1 MRQGA
6 RTKFSFDFVG
16 REPPCAQSVE
26 EEIPPSK
33 GKSRDLKRVSQ
44 GFMSASTVAF
54 ALSVFSLLLC
64 SSGLLFVFFEW
75 NAARRRE
82 YLYLYFAE
90 ERPGQEYFLAARRHR
105 IQYTRLLWAFGALSV
120 RHFLAVFLAAR
131 LAQSDGADTWLFGL
145 TSAVAGGVSPLLPW
159 LGFLEA
165 LALALFVYALLL
177 EWKPKGRDLGALPLV
192 VLAATAG
199 AWALLSLLYG
209 IGTFGKSGIH
219 IVQWATVASRL
230 LLGGFLF
237 FALRARAHGQ
247 APMGVLV
254 LPFWTATL
262 AFGAWVLFP
271 TIGDFAGSVM
281 AHPLGHFIAYSV
293 LVMEFARSTLNDY
306 ENIEMS
312 RHRLGR
318 ERSVIFTF
326 LKRLGSAFTTDVE
339 VDQILRIILES
350 ALETS
355 EASAGAIYLFD
366 ADHKRLDPRVVL
378 NFFPPLYVQCEAGT
392 STRRTEELESQMRHQ
407 DFALGEGVVGEV
419 AKTGNGVL
427 VEDVRAAGIMLG
439 TTTEFMRNRS
449 MLVVPLRVRDEMLG
463 VLAVLNKQRGSFGSD
478 DQSLLQALADQASLS
493 VNNAMLT
500 VEVAQQERIRRDLQ
514 IARDIQ
520 KQLLPDSCPDV
531 PGFELSAIGTSATE
545 VGGDYYDFFWVDEDH
560 LGILVADVSGKGV
573 PAALVVAMI
582 RSAFRAQA
590 PGNRD
595 VRDVLSRVN
604 SFIAGDLRANMFV
617 TCVYGIL
624 EVSTKKFSWGRAG
637 HEPLLVMHPESAVDI
652 LSPDGFA
659 LGIIGA
665 PEFGELLEIQTIELH
680 SGDRVLLFT
689 DGLTEAMNSAGEEF
703 GMDRILE
710 SLNLKDDIYLDGLG
724 EDSDHFEDGLNGHAP
739 ARTEPESMRH
749 LEDAVSLHVGDA
761 PQSDDLT
768 IVFLEA
774 K

>member
-1 MRQGA
+1 
-6 RTKFSFDFVG
+6 
-16 REPPCAQSVE
+16 
-26 EEIPPSK
+26 
-33 GKSRDLKRVSQ
+33 
-44 GFMSASTVAF
+44 MSASTVAF
-54 ALSVFSLLLC
+54 ALSVFNLLLC

-90 ERPGQEYFLAARRHR
+90 ERPGQEYFIAARRHR
-105 IQYTRLLWAFGALSV
+105 IQYTRLLWAFGVLSF
-120 RHFLAVFLAAR
+120 RHFLALFLAAR
-131 LAQSDGADTWLFGL
+131 ANETEVWNTWRSWLPGFFA
-145 TSAVAGGVSPLLPW
+145 SAPVNTSPLIPW

-177 EWKPKGRDLGALPLV
+177 EWKPGGRDLGVFPLV
-192 VLAATAG
+192 VLLSTAG
-199 AWALLSLLYG
+199 VWLLLLLL
-209 IGTFGKSGIH
+209 FVLGKLGNTPILFMRGAAD
-219 IVQWATVASRL
+219 VSRV
-230 LLGGFLF
+230 LLGGLLF
-237 FALRARAHGQ
+237 FALRARASTKALASG
-247 APMGVLV
+247 PMGVLV
-254 LPFWTATL
+254 LPVSTATL
-262 AFGAWVLFP
+262 AFGSWVLLP
-271 TIGDFAGSVM
+271 TLGHAAGSSV
-281 AHPLGHFIAYSV
+281 AQPLGFFIAYAF
-293 LVMEFARSTLNDY
+293 LVMAFARSTLNDY

-318 ERSVIFTF
+318 ERSVVFTF
-326 LKRLGSAFTTDVE
+326 LKRLGSAFTTDIE

-366 ADHKRLDPRVVL
+366 ESKKRLDPRVVL
-378 NFFPPLYVQCEAGT
+378 NFFPPLYVQCEVGT
-392 STRRTEELESQMRHQ
+392 STRRTEELEAQMRHQ
-407 DFALGEGVVGEV
+407 DFAIGEGVIGEV
-419 AKTGNGVL
+419 AKTGQAQL
-427 VEDVRAAGIMLG
+427 IEDVRAARIMLG

-449 MLVVPLRVRDEMLG
+449 LLVVPLRVRDEMLG
-463 VLAVLNKQRGSFGSD
+463 VLAVLNKQRGSFGPD

-500 VEVAQQERIRRDLQ
+500 VEVAEQERIRRDLQ

-520 KQLLPDSCPDV
+520 KQLLPDSCPTV
-531 PGFELSAIGTSATE
+531 PGFEICAHANSATE
-545 VGGDYYDFFWVDEDH
+545 VGGDYYDFFWVDDDH

-573 PAALVVAMI
+573 SAALVVAMI

-590 PGNRD
+590 PGNTD

-604 SFIAGDLRANMFV
+604 SFITGDLRANMFV

-624 EVSTKKFSWGRAG
+624 EISTKKFSWGRAG
-637 HEPLLVMHPESAVDI
+637 HEPLLVAHPEKNIDI
-652 LSPDGFA
+652 LSPYGFA

-665 PEFGELLEIQTIELH
+665 PEFADLLEIETIELH

-689 DGLTEAMNSAGEEF
+689 DGLTEAMNSKGEEF

-710 SLNLKDDIYLDGLG
+710 TLNWKEDILLLG
-724 EDSDHFEDGLNGHAP
+724 EDEMEEEEDLDPNAPFES
-739 ARTEPESMRH
+739 ESMKH

-768 IVFLEA
+768 MVFLSA
-774 K
+774 I